1 MGQKKWHSVVE
12 MVAEKVTAAGRYQ
25 PMCYAWDLLYSVKSE
40 EPLRKHEC
48 VGTTSGYYLCHA
60 KNHWSV
66 RVAFHSA
73 AYQAS
78 SAQVRPFI
86 PSVPKY
92 SPITHA
98 LCRKPSMSFGGQKQG
113 KHVNLRPNLC
123 CQDVLG

>member
-1 MGQKKWHSVVE
+1 MWGLQV
-12 MVAEKVTAAGRYQ
+12 
-25 PMCYAWDLLYSVKSE
+25 D
-40 EPLRKHEC
+40 
-48 VGTTSGYYLCHA
+48 TTLCHA

-78 SAQVRPFI
+78 SAQPDSVPVRPFI

-98 LCRKPSMSFGGQKQG
+98 LCRKPSMSFGAKNKG
-113 KHVNLRPNLC
+113 NTSI
-123 CQDVLG
+123 